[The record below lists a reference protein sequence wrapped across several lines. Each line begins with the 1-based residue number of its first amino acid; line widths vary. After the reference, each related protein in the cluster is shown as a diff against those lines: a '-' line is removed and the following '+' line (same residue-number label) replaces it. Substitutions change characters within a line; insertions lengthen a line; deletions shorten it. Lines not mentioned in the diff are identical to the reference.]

1 MDALWMSSCGGD
13 LLPPSSAAAVS
24 EDEPAVSELRRGP
37 WTAKEDALLSTY
49 VAAHGEGRWN
59 ELALHAGLR
68 RTGKSCRLR
77 WLNYLRPGVRRGGFT
92 PREQLLILD
101 LHSRW
106 GNRWSK
112 IAAQLPGR
120 TDNEV
125 KNYWRTRVQKHAKQ
139 LGCHVGSGRFH
150 DVVRNLWMPRLV
162 ERIHADESAAA
173 GVSQCC
179 YDSSA
184 SQLASTQQQP
194 ACRDADVAPIVS
206 GGARAPSPDAT
217 SCVTGSSSSSWEAS
231 PAPAMAGWSSATGEQ
246 WRNGCSTSATSGGG
260 DMFDESWSEVLAR
273 ANHDDADSA
282 GQLTTSDFG
291 LGETGDK
298 WWSLDDI
305 WQQQLY

>member
-1 MDALWMSSCGGD
+1 MEMDALWMSPCGGIS
-13 LLPPSSAAAVS
+13 LPSSAAGVG
-24 EDEPAVSELRRGP
+24 EDEAAELRRGP
-37 WTAKEDALLSTY
+37 WTAEEDALLAGY

-59 ELALHAGLR
+59 ELALAAGLR

-139 LGCHVGSGRFH
+139 LGCDVGSGRFH
-150 DVVRNLWMPRLV
+150 DAMRNLWMPRLL

-173 GVSQCC
+173 AADASR
-179 YDSSA
+179 YYSSA
-184 SQLASTQQQP
+184 SPAHAPCSQP
-194 ACRDADVAPIVS
+194 ACQNAAAPIIS
-206 GGARAPSPDAT
+206 NCARATSPDAA
-217 SCVTGSSSSSWEAS
+217 SCVTGSPSSWEAS
-231 PAPAMAGWSSATGEQ
+231 PAAQFQTSSPTMAAWSTEQ
-246 WRNGCSTSATSGGG
+246 CQNGCSSASSG
-260 DMFDESWSEVLAR
+260 DMFDESWSELLAR

-282 GQLTTSDFG
+282 GLPDFG
-291 LGETGDK
+291 LGGSGDSL
-298 WWSLDDI
+298 WSLDDI
-305 WQQQLY
+305 WQQPFY

>member
-1 MDALWMSSCGGD
+1 MDALWMSP
-13 LLPPSSAAAVS
+13 LPSSTAGEDEASAAA
-24 EDEPAVSELRRGP
+24 ELRRGP
-37 WTAKEDALLSTY
+37 WTSEEDAVLSGH

-59 ELALHAGLR
+59 ELAVAAGLR

-112 IAAQLPGR
+112 IASHLPGR

-139 LGCHVGSGRFH
+139 LGCDVGSRRFH

-162 ERIHADESAAA
+162 ERVHADDSAAA
-173 GVSQCC
+173 AASQ
-179 YDSSA
+179 YYSA
-184 SQLASTQQQP
+184 SP
-194 ACRDADVAPIVS
+194 APAACQNVAAAPATVGNCS
-206 GGARAPSPDAT
+206 ARAPSPDAT
-217 SCVTGSSSSSWEAS
+217 SCVTGSSSSSSWEAS
-231 PAPAMAGWSSATGEQ
+231 PPPPAQFQTSSPPAVAAGWAATTDQCQQNGCSSSAT
-246 WRNGCSTSATSGGG
+246 SGG
-260 DMFDESWSEVLAR
+260 DMFDESWSELLAR
-273 ANHDDADSA
+273 ANHDGAESA
-282 GQLTTSDFG
+282 GLPDFG
-291 LGETGDK
+291 LGETGDN

-305 WQQQLY
+305 ILQQPLY